1 MNDAYDAFN
10 KAVEQFFPGGFTLR
24 DEANAIVAWAF
35 RNGPIEDLHAGEH
48 SELLENPEL
57 SRITDEEMKAIMIN
71 ACERME
77 QLLRE
82 KQEDAGSYYLK
93 IMDYNRKYCHAWQR

>member
-1 MNDAYDAFN
+1 MSAGYDAFN

-24 DEANAIVAWAF
+24 DEANAIVAYVF
-35 RNGPIEDLHAGEH
+35 RNGPLEDLHAGEH
-48 SELLENPEL
+48 SELLENSNL
-57 SRITDEEMKAIMIN
+57 SRITDDVMKALMIN

-82 KQEDAGSYYLK
+82 KQDNPGDYYLK